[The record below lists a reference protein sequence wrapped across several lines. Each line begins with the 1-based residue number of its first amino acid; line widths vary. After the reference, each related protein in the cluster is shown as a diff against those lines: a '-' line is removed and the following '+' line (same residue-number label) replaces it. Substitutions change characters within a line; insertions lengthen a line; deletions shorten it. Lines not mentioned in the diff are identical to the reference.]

1 MEGAAC
7 AWPFLPAPG
16 EGALGDGVTHFPFLF
31 PFFLFF
37 LSAFP

>member
-16 EGALGDGVTHFPFLF
+16 EAALGDGVTHFPFLF
-31 PFFLFF
+31 PFLFF
-37 LSAFP
+37 FS